1 MSLLDAGVL
10 LLMIWVTTKLAIIAM
25 LPKPSGE
32 ILNHQSAF
40 GYLWWLNGKESLI
53 PAGITIPMEASLA
66 SNAPEDLIAG
76 MDKNGQYLDVIPSR
90 NLVIIRMGEAPD
102 GNNLA
107 PINFHNEMW
116 SNLKN
121 VLF

>member
-1 MSLLDAGVL
+1 MSLLGAGVL
-10 LLMIWVTTKLAIIAM
+10 LLMTRVTTKLAIIAM
-25 LPKPSGE
+25 LPKPSGD
-32 ILNHQSAF
+32 IPNHQSAF

-90 NLVIIRMGEAPD
+90 NLVIIRMG
-102 GNNLA
+102 G
-107 PINFHNEMW
+107 
-116 SNLKN
+116 SS
-121 VLF
+121 

>member
-1 MSLLDAGVL
+1 
-10 LLMIWVTTKLAIIAM
+10 M

-66 SNAPEDLIAG
+66 NAPEDLIAG
-76 MDKNGQYLDVIPSR
+76 MDKNGQYLDIQVGSSDYSD
-90 NLVIIRMGEAPD
+90 GGSSD
-102 GNNLA
+102 GNVYS
-107 PINFHNEMW
+107 H
-116 SNLKN
+116 
-121 VLF
+121 